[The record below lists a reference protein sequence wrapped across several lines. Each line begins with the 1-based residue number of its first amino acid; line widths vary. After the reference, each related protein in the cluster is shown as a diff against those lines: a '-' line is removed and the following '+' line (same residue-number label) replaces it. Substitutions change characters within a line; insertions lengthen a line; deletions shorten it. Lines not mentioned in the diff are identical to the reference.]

1 MGGGRLSRPQRV
13 GGSAAPRCGGRKHL
27 WHLCAAR
34 VRAPNRGLVESAPG
48 RPHQASPTPLI
59 FGVRDRRALRAPC
72 SAAPHVVDTTQN
84 ICAEGWSEGSD
95 LCLSTKQALACAQ
108 AQYMLWWA
116 CAASWRVAAWRLV
129 VLRTTLRYLFG
140 CGFAAPPPSKNLPNG
155 KPGTQRVTSRAS
167 DLAGR

>member
-13 GGSAAPRCGGRKHL
+13 GGTAAPRCGGRKHL

-116 CAASWRVAAWRLV
+116 CAASWRVAACGPADHPALLVWVRLR
-129 VLRTTLRYLFG
+129 RTSTLKKF
-140 CGFAAPPPSKNLPNG
+140 
-155 KPGTQRVTSRAS
+155 T
-167 DLAGR
+167 